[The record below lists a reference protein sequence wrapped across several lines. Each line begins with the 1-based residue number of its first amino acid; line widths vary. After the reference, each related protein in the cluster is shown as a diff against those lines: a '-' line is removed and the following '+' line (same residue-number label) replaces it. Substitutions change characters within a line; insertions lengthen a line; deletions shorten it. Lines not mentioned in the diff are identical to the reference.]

1 MTEHATLTWT
11 AAELTQ
17 FATADDFRV
26 SPFYSD
32 GHTYGTPTW
41 IWSVVVDGQ
50 LVIRAWN
57 GLASRWHRS
66 AVQQGAGRIL
76 LAGKNYNVTFAPL
89 EDVTFAPL
97 EDAAVN
103 QQVDAAYRQKYG
115 DSSYLTGML
124 QAGPRASTLRVSPR
138 S

>member
-1 MTEHATLTWT
+1 MTANTTPTWPT
-11 AAELTQ
+11 AELTR

-50 LVIRAWN
+50 LFIRAWN
-57 GLASRWHRS
+57 GLGSRWHRS

-76 LAGKNYNVTFAPL
+76 LAGKNYN
-89 EDVTFAPL
+89 VTFAPL